1 MSRVFKRRA
10 LHTNFE
16 DRARNRGDSFV
27 NELFG
32 APAESSHRRVRNRG
46 FSLGDMVEGARRLPL
61 ANDPSGMNPF
71 ANLGSSMP
79 SPARRAPA
87 VSADAQAHATV
98 RLGSP
103 FGARPNN
110 TFPRSTLSHSFEP
123 PASFEQRLAA
133 MPSDSAY

>member
-1 MSRVFKRRA
+1 M
-10 LHTNFE
+10 
-16 DRARNRGDSFV
+16 

-71 ANLGSSMP
+71 GNFGTPIP
-79 SPARRAPA
+79 SPVRRSPA
-87 VSADAQAHATV
+87 MSAEAQAQATA

-103 FGARPNN
+103 FGARPSN
-110 TFPRSTLSHSFEP
+110 TFPRSNLSHSFEP

-133 MPSDSAY
+133 MPSDAAYY

>member
-10 LHTNFE
+10 LHNSFE

-71 ANLGSSMP
+71 ANLGSPMP
-79 SPARRAPA
+79 SPARRSPA
-87 VSADAQAHATV
+87 VSAEQTQATA

-110 TFPRSTLSHSFEP
+110 TFPRSNLSHSFEP

-133 MPSDSAY
+133 MPSDSPY